1 MKDKKTRG
9 SLVDQ
14 CVLKMWRGILQY
26 SIKNIYSTGGW
37 GPEKGVEIKELV
49 KQRGLSF
56 QESEGPAWKR

>member
-49 KQRGLSF
+49 KQRG
-56 QESEGPAWKR
+56 EEKG